1 MDTRERIKKMFE
13 KTEPIMQAVRKDK
26 SERLK
31 PCPFCGAD
39 DGHGVCVRCLWPY
52 ETYEVFCENC
62 GASSKEFI
70 RKEQAVEAWNRRVS
84 DV

>member
-1 MDTRERIKKMFE
+1 MNTQERIE
-13 KTEPIMQAVRKDK
+13 KQ
-26 SERLK
+26 LK

-70 RKEQAVEAWNRRVS
+70 LKDHAIEAWNRRVKEQ
-84 DV
+84 

>member
-1 MDTRERIKKMFE
+1 MLK
-13 KTEPIMQAVRKDK
+13 K
-26 SERLK
+26 SEKILQAGNKNRPEQLK

-39 DGHGVCVRCLWPY
+39 YGHGVCVRCLWPY

-70 RKEQAVEAWNRRVS
+70 LKEHAIETWNRRVE
-84 DV
+84 